1 MSENIWTKLL
11 QLLKKSAKSST
22 SLDEKS
28 DATDDDFELPTEIHV
43 TDILDLHGTTISIIP
58 EMIDAFLDNA
68 LDLHLDR
75 VQIIHGKG
83 KSKLKHLTYQ
93 LLKDD
98 PRVLHFY
105 DAPPE
110 LGGWGRTVVEL
121 NSPLE

>member
-1 MSENIWTKLL
+1 M

-22 SLDEKS
+22 SSAK
-28 DATDDDFELPTEIHV
+28 DDDIFDDDSELPQEIHV
-43 TDILDLHGTTISIIP
+43 TDILDLHGTPVKIIP

-83 KSKLKHLTYQ
+83 KSRLKHLTYQ

-98 PRVLHFY
+98 SRVLRFY

-110 LGGWGRTVVEL
+110 MGGWGRTVIEL
-121 NSPLE
+121 NLHRA